1 MDPYCDPAGDGGREG
16 KSGLVSRPPCCNA
29 LREQCAA
36 SRPECGTVASVPP
49 AAGQLSPGGTVEVK
63 VGIQH
68 VSREIVVESTESATD
83 VEKELLS
90 SMAIG
95 GDGVFT
101 LSDERGRKVLI
112 PVSKI
117 AYVDLGEENARHVGF
132 GAV

>member
-1 MDPYCDPAGDGGREG
+1 MRRQTWPSDPARQ
-16 KSGLVSRPPCCNA
+16 RNA
-29 LREQCAA
+29 LREHCEA
-36 SRPECGTVASVPP
+36 SRLECGTVASVSP
-49 AAGQLSPGGTVEVK
+49 AASQLSPGGTVEVK

-68 VSREIVVESTESATD
+68 VSREIVVESSDSASD
-83 VEKELLS
+83 VEKELMS
-90 SMAIG
+90 SIGAG

>member
-1 MDPYCDPAGDGGREG
+1 M
-16 KSGLVSRPPCCNA
+16 SRAQRNA
-29 LREQCAA
+29 LREHCKA
-36 SRPECGTVASVPP
+36 SPLACGTVASVPRGTS
-49 AAGQLSPGGTVEVK
+49 ALTRRKTVEVK

-68 VSREIVVESTESATD
+68 VTREIVVESTESATD